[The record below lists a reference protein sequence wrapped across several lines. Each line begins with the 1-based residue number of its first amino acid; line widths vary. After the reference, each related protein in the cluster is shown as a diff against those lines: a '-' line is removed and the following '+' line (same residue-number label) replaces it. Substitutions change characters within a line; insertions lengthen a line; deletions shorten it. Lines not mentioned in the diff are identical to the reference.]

1 MRKITKLRRNIKA
14 ISPVISVL
22 LMIAVAVVA
31 SLVVY
36 AWVMGYVGST
46 TSKTGNAIQIQS
58 MSVNSNGFLVIYVQ
72 NIGDGGVNLNGQSVY
87 VNNVQVTDGL
97 TGTTPIAAQ
106 GTLTI
111 TTGYT
116 VTIPAGGSISITAK
130 VTTTGGTF
138 SQVTQSFP

>member
-1 MRKITKLRRNIKA
+1 
-14 ISPVISVL
+14 
-22 LMIAVAVVA
+22 
-31 SLVVY
+31 
-36 AWVMGYVGST
+36 
-46 TSKTGNAIQIQS
+46 

-116 VTIPAGGSISITAK
+116 VTIPAGAA
-130 VTTTGGTF
+130 
-138 SQVTQSFP
+138 